1 MALQVGSKV
10 DPRLLDYSGYAQ
22 GMTNAAA
29 INAKALDSLSKS
41 VGKGIEE
48 FNEKRLQKEQKK
60 QATPM
65 IASFLRQID
74 PSLSED
80 QSNAGASSFIN
91 SVGIEG
97 LQAAIPVFA
106 LEGMKSQNKIKL
118 AQIEAFGEL
127 AKQETLSI
135 TDQQKVAEG
144 FEPGGVYTNQGFSI
158 VGGQVVQEINT
169 KPGFN
174 IGDILPGR
182 SEYKQVP
189 VTSGPVYDAASQAGL
204 LAQTPEVDTSMIS
217 QPPVGTG
224 TVLTESDTVIP
235 NSLNLDIPSAETPS
249 VSQIDEVAKLEDTDT
264 FSDITSK
271 VDYGEFNVP
280 KPELIKQEGFR
291 DLTATDRPLTFKE
304 FRAKQRRNV
313 EKTPEAYQKYLDKF
327 EYNYPITFE
336 DFSNPE
342 NQRLNYARSI
352 PGKMEELYIDQYLP
366 KFY

>member
-1 MALQVGSKV
+1 MALQAGSRV

-29 INAKALDSLSKS
+29 INAKALDSLGQA

-48 FNEKRLQKEQKK
+48 FNEKKLQKEQKK

-74 PSLSED
+74 PSLSEE

-97 LQAAIPVFA
+97 VQAAIPVFA
-106 LEGMKSQNKIKL
+106 LEGMKSQSKIRL
-118 AQIEAFGEL
+118 AHIEAFGEL
-127 AKQETLSI
+127 AEQETLSI

-144 FEPGGVYTNQGFSI
+144 FDTGGVYTNQGFSI
-158 VGGQVVQEINT
+158 VGGQVVQEVNT

-189 VTSGPVYDAASQAGL
+189 VTSGPVYDAARKAGL
-204 LAQTPEVDTSMIS
+204 LAQTPELNTSMIS
-217 QPPVGTG
+217 QPPVGAG
-224 TVLTESDTVIP
+224 TVSTEPDAIP
-235 NSLNLDIPSAETPS
+235 NSLNLDIPAAETPS

-304 FRAKQRRNV
+304 FKAKQRRNV

-352 PGKMEELYIDQYLP
+352 PGKMEEIYIDQYLP

>member
-1 MALQVGSKV
+1 MALQAGSRV

-29 INAKALDSLSKS
+29 INAKALDSLAQS

-48 FNEKRLQKEQKK
+48 FNEKKLQKEQKK

-65 IASFLRQID
+65 IASFLRQIN
-74 PSLSED
+74 PSLSEE
-80 QSNAGASSFIN
+80 QSNAGATSFIN

-97 LQAAIPVFA
+97 VQTSIPIFA
-106 LEGMKSQNKIKL
+106 LEAMKSQNKIKL
-118 AQIEAFGEL
+118 ANIEALGEF
-127 AKQETLSI
+127 AKQDELTPKERETAL
-135 TDQQKVAEG
+135 EG
-144 FEPGGVYTNQGFSI
+144 FETGGVYYNQGFRF
-158 VGGQVVQEINT
+158 VGGQLVQDVNT

-189 VTSGPVYDAASQAGL
+189 VTSGPVYE
-204 LAQTPEVDTSMIS
+204 LAKRVGRIAETPELDTSMIG
-217 QPPVGTG
+217 QPPIGTG
-224 TVLTESDTVIP
+224 TVSTEPDAIP
-235 NSLNLDIPSAETPS
+235 NSLNLDIPTAEAPS